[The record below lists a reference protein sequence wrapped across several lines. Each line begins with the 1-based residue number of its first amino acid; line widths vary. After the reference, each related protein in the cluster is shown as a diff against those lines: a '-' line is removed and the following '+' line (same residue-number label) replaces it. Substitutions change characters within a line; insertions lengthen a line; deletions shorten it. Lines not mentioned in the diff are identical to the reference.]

1 MKIILTTYYNIYYN
15 KNMEEEVIP
24 VRLTKKGKPGVIK
37 TALGG
42 GRSTISTST
51 LSKTPLGHP

>member
-1 MKIILTTYYNIYYN
+1 
-15 KNMEEEVIP
+15 MEEEVIP